1 MNSSRPSSLLPK
13 IESIDGWLQDCVGY
27 YGSSVADGPNVAPIN
42 KKYGGWDMRP
52 SNVFFTDGEF
62 DPWRGLS
69 VSSLESE
76 SPDRPSTTNIP
87 ANGQSGGTTFF
98 GYVIEGGF
106 HCADLGNAVRQNK
119 TSSTLINPDGSPGVD
134 IASNANTA
142 HTIFVNALKV
152 WLPAF
157 KQHSVSASPTISPA
171 DVANGGST
179 GAKKGAALRSGVSRT
194 GVLCSVVLSSLLV
207 YSVL

>member
-27 YGSSVADGPNVAPIN
+27 YGNSVADGPNVAPIN

-76 SPDRPSTTNIP
+76 SPNRPSTTNIP
-87 ANGQSGGTTFF
+87 ANGENGGSTFF

-106 HCADLGNAVRQNK
+106 HCADLGNTVRQNK
-119 TSSTLINPDGSPGVD
+119 TSSTIDPDGSPGVD
-134 IASNANTA
+134 IETNANTA

-157 KQHSVSASPTISPA
+157 KEHSVSASPTISPA

-179 GAKKGAALRSGVSRT
+179 GTKKKSVALRSMVSRS
-194 GVLCSVVLSSLLV
+194 GVLCSVVVSSLLV